1 MKLRHG
7 FLAMILACACLSA
20 RAQTAR
26 SNELQE
32 GRYVVAMQYGRGTHN
47 MRIPGMIL
55 DSYRGIVWTCQN
67 LQDEKPL
74 WVKTDLG
81 QNGSKPMTKKKYIV
95 RMMEWQDNDL
105 RVPAMVVDTED
116 GKVWNCP
123 NIVDGK
129 AVWIQ
134 KNLQDDVTP

>member
-1 MKLRHG
+1 
-7 FLAMILACACLSA
+7 MILACACLSA

-81 QNGSKPMTKKKYIV
+81 QNGSKPMTKKK
-95 RMMEWQDNDL
+95 
-105 RVPAMVVDTED
+105 
-116 GKVWNCP
+116 
-123 NIVDGK
+123 
-129 AVWIQ
+129 
-134 KNLQDDVTP
+134 